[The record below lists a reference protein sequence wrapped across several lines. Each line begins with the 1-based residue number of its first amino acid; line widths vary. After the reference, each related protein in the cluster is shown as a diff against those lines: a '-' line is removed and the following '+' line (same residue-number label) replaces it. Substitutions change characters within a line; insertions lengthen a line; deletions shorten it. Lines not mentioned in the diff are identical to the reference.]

1 MSTFERI
8 RSGLPGLD
16 SMLDSIRMGDNVV
29 WQVSSMDDYM
39 HFVTPLCNQLYEEGK
54 ELLYMHFSGHPALL
68 QAGNGI
74 RVYEFDPSEGFEAF
88 TMNVRRRIKAEGR
101 DAFYVFDCLSDL
113 QAAWATDLMMGNFFK
128 VTCPY
133 LFELNTVAYFPLLRG
148 QHSFDAVAR
157 IQETT
162 QLLLDVYTDSESLYI
177 NPLKVWNRY
186 SPNMFLPHKYMEENG
201 SFLPLKGGYE
211 ISRFYT
217 LVDALTNTS
226 ENQNLDSWERF
237 ITDTRRT
244 YRREGIFTPAVED
257 IISHTMMSND
267 EKILSL
273 LKTYFEPDDY
283 FLVYKRMIGT
293 GCIGGKA
300 CGMLLARK
308 IIQKDNPEAFAHM
321 EPHDSYY
328 LGSDVFYTYIV
339 HNKFWRLHIHQKTKQ
354 GYFKL
359 APQLEQAFLS
369 GSFPEAIRLQF
380 IRMLEYFGQRPII
393 VRSSSLQEDAFGNAF
408 AGKYESVFCINTG
421 TMDERLTELE
431 NAVRTVYASTM
442 NTSALEYRR
451 QRGLGFKDEQ
461 MALLIQRVSGSMYE
475 DFLMPNAAG
484 VGYSYSAYKWD
495 DSIDASD
502 GMLRLVMGL
511 GTRAVDRTEGDYP
524 RIVNLSAP
532 ERSTLTESWA
542 KHQYSQRYV
551 DLMDYTTKS
560 LSSRPLKDI
569 TPYMDSW
576 YKKLVLEHDSDAE
589 RTFRERG
596 QRREILFANCEGLV
610 RNTEFT
616 GCMKSL
622 LHTLQQAYQYPVDIE
637 FTINGTDTGEFVFNL
652 LQCRPLQVGTRRD
665 AVTVPSLPEDKTV
678 FSVTGSSMGGSR
690 AEDIDYVVFVDSRA
704 YYEFPY
710 KRKPDIAHIIGDINH
725 HFRKSNQNLLLFVP
739 GRIGTSSPELG
750 VPVSFAAI
758 NHFCAICEM
767 SDSEVG
773 YMPELSYGSHM
784 FQDLVEAEIFYT
796 ALFDTPKTRIFNRTV
811 FHDMHNIL
819 TEILPDCKEYE
830 DIVKVCH
837 TEGMHLKLYSDI
849 QNSETVLG
857 FES

>member
-39 HFVTPLCNQLYEEGK
+39 HFVTPLCNQLHEEGK

-186 SPNMFLPHKYMEENG
+186 SPNMFLPHKYMEKNG

-293 GCIGGKA
+293 GTGK
-300 CGMLLARK
+300 CG
-308 IIQKDNPEAFAHM
+308 
-321 EPHDSYY
+321 PHR
-328 LGSDVFYTYIV
+328 ICQ
-339 HNKFWRLHIHQKTKQ
+339 H
-354 GYFKL
+354 
-359 APQLEQAFLS
+359 
-369 GSFPEAIRLQF
+369 
-380 IRMLEYFGQRPII
+380 
-393 VRSSSLQEDAFGNAF
+393 
-408 AGKYESVFCINTG
+408 YESFRSGIPQAT
-421 TMDERLTELE
+421 
-431 NAVRTVYASTM
+431 RTW
-442 NTSALEYRR
+442 
-451 QRGLGFKDEQ
+451 
-461 MALLIQRVSGSMYE
+461 IQR
-475 DFLMPNAAG
+475 
-484 VGYSYSAYKWD
+484 
-495 DSIDASD
+495 
-502 GMLRLVMGL
+502 
-511 GTRAVDRTEGDYP
+511 
-524 RIVNLSAP
+524 
-532 ERSTLTESWA
+532 
-542 KHQYSQRYV
+542 
-551 DLMDYTTKS
+551 
-560 LSSRPLKDI
+560 
-569 TPYMDSW
+569 
-576 YKKLVLEHDSDAE
+576 
-589 RTFRERG
+589 
-596 QRREILFANCEGLV
+596 
-610 RNTEFT
+610 
-616 GCMKSL
+616 
-622 LHTLQQAYQYPVDIE
+622 
-637 FTINGTDTGEFVFNL
+637 
-652 LQCRPLQVGTRRD
+652 
-665 AVTVPSLPEDKTV
+665 
-678 FSVTGSSMGGSR
+678 
-690 AEDIDYVVFVDSRA
+690 
-704 YYEFPY
+704 
-710 KRKPDIAHIIGDINH
+710 
-725 HFRKSNQNLLLFVP
+725 
-739 GRIGTSSPELG
+739 
-750 VPVSFAAI
+750 
-758 NHFCAICEM
+758 
-767 SDSEVG
+767 
-773 YMPELSYGSHM
+773 
-784 FQDLVEAEIFYT
+784 
-796 ALFDTPKTRIFNRTV
+796 
-811 FHDMHNIL
+811 
-819 TEILPDCKEYE
+819 
-830 DIVKVCH
+830 
-837 TEGMHLKLYSDI
+837 
-849 QNSETVLG
+849 
-857 FES
+857 

>member
-1 MSTFERI
+1 
-8 RSGLPGLD
+8 
-16 SMLDSIRMGDNVV
+16 
-29 WQVSSMDDYM
+29 
-39 HFVTPLCNQLYEEGK
+39 
-54 ELLYMHFSGHPALL
+54 MHFSGHSALL

-113 QAAWATDLMMGNFFK
+113 QATWATDLMMGNFFK

-283 FLVYKRMIGT
+283 FLVYKRMIG
-293 GCIGGKA
+293 
-300 CGMLLARK
+300 
-308 IIQKDNPEAFAHM
+308 
-321 EPHDSYY
+321 
-328 LGSDVFYTYIV
+328 
-339 HNKFWRLHIHQKTKQ
+339 
-354 GYFKL
+354 
-359 APQLEQAFLS
+359 
-369 GSFPEAIRLQF
+369 
-380 IRMLEYFGQRPII
+380 
-393 VRSSSLQEDAFGNAF
+393 
-408 AGKYESVFCINTG
+408 
-421 TMDERLTELE
+421 
-431 NAVRTVYASTM
+431 
-442 NTSALEYRR
+442 
-451 QRGLGFKDEQ
+451 
-461 MALLIQRVSGSMYE
+461 
-475 DFLMPNAAG
+475 
-484 VGYSYSAYKWD
+484 
-495 DSIDASD
+495 
-502 GMLRLVMGL
+502 
-511 GTRAVDRTEGDYP
+511 
-524 RIVNLSAP
+524 
-532 ERSTLTESWA
+532 
-542 KHQYSQRYV
+542 
-551 DLMDYTTKS
+551 
-560 LSSRPLKDI
+560 
-569 TPYMDSW
+569 
-576 YKKLVLEHDSDAE
+576 
-589 RTFRERG
+589 
-596 QRREILFANCEGLV
+596 
-610 RNTEFT
+610 
-616 GCMKSL
+616 
-622 LHTLQQAYQYPVDIE
+622 TLQQAYQYPVDIE

-811 FHDMHNIL
+811 FHDMPNIL

>member
-1 MSTFERI
+1 MSTFERSL
-8 RSGLPGLD
+8 SGLPGLD

-39 HFVTPLCNQLYEEGK
+39 HFVTPLYAQLRKDGK

-68 QAGNGI
+68 QAGDGI
-74 RVYEFDPSEGFEAF
+74 RVCEFDPSEGFEAF
-88 TMNVRRRIKAEGR
+88 TMNVRRRIKSEGR

-133 LFELNTVAYFPLLRG
+133 LFELNAVAYFPLLRG

-162 QLLLDVYTDSESLYI
+162 QLLLDVYTDNESLYI

-186 SPNMFLPHKYMEENG
+186 SPNMFLPHKYMEESG
-201 SFLPLKGGYE
+201 AFLPLKGGYE

-217 LVDALTNTS
+217 LVDTLTTTS

-244 YRREGIFTPAVED
+244 YHREGIFTPAVED
-257 IISHTMMSND
+257 IISHTMMSGD

-308 IIQKDNPEAFAHM
+308 IIQKENPEAFAHM

-359 APQLEQAFLS
+359 APELEQAFLS
-369 GSFPEAIRLQF
+369 GSFPESIRLQF

-408 AGKYESVFCINTG
+408 AGKYESVFCINSG

-442 NTSALEYRR
+442 NPSALEYRR

-475 DFLMPNAAG
+475 NFLMPNAAG

-495 DSIDASD
+495 DSIDASA

-560 LSSRPLKDI
+560 LSSRPLKDV

-596 QRREILFANCEGLV
+596 QRREILFASCEGLV

-622 LHTLQQAYQYPVDIE
+622 LHTLQHAYQYPVDIE

-710 KRKPDIAHIIGDINH
+710 KRKPDIAHIIADINH

-796 ALFDTPKTRIFNRTV
+796 ALFDSPKTRIFNRNV
-811 FHDMHNIL
+811 FHNMPNML
-819 TEILPDCKEYE
+819 TKILPDCKEYE

-849 QNSETVLG
+849 QNTETVLG

>member
-39 HFVTPLCNQLYEEGK
+39 HFVTPLCNQLHEEGK

-74 RVYEFDPSEGFEAF
+74 RVYEFNPSEGFEAF

-217 LVDALTNTS
+217 LADALTNTS

-293 GCIGGKA
+293 GTGK
-300 CGMLLARK
+300 CG
-308 IIQKDNPEAFAHM
+308 
-321 EPHDSYY
+321 PH
-328 LGSDVFYTYIV
+328 
-339 HNKFWRLHIHQKTKQ
+339 
-354 GYFKL
+354 
-359 APQLEQAFLS
+359 
-369 GSFPEAIRLQF
+369 
-380 IRMLEYFGQRPII
+380 
-393 VRSSSLQEDAFGNAF
+393 
-408 AGKYESVFCINTG
+408 
-421 TMDERLTELE
+421 
-431 NAVRTVYASTM
+431 RTYASSYPSEDKTGIL
-442 NTSALEYRR
+442 NWLRSWNLPGSLEYRR
-451 QRGLGFKDEQ
+451 QRRLGFKDEQ
-461 MALLIQRVSGSMYE
+461 MALLIQRVSGSMY
-475 DFLMPNAAG
+475 
-484 VGYSYSAYKWD
+484 V
-495 DSIDASD
+495 
-502 GMLRLVMGL
+502 LRF
-511 GTRAVDRTEGDYP
+511 
-524 RIVNLSAP
+524 SH
-532 ERSTLTESWA
+532 A
-542 KHQYSQRYV
+542 KCCRCR
-551 DLMDYTTKS
+551 L
-560 LSSRPLKDI
+560 
-569 TPYMDSW
+569 
-576 YKKLVLEHDSDAE
+576 
-589 RTFRERG
+589 
-596 QRREILFANCEGLV
+596 
-610 RNTEFT
+610 
-616 GCMKSL
+616 
-622 LHTLQQAYQYPVDIE
+622 
-637 FTINGTDTGEFVFNL
+637 L
-652 LQCRPLQVGTRRD
+652 LQCL
-665 AVTVPSLPEDKTV
+665 
-678 FSVTGSSMGGSR
+678 
-690 AEDIDYVVFVDSRA
+690 
-704 YYEFPY
+704 
-710 KRKPDIAHIIGDINH
+710 
-725 HFRKSNQNLLLFVP
+725 
-739 GRIGTSSPELG
+739 
-750 VPVSFAAI
+750 
-758 NHFCAICEM
+758 
-767 SDSEVG
+767 
-773 YMPELSYGSHM
+773 
-784 FQDLVEAEIFYT
+784 
-796 ALFDTPKTRIFNRTV
+796 
-811 FHDMHNIL
+811 
-819 TEILPDCKEYE
+819 
-830 DIVKVCH
+830 
-837 TEGMHLKLYSDI
+837 
-849 QNSETVLG
+849 
-857 FES
+857 